1 MAAPDILRQ
10 MINNAPEQVENI
22 QSSIGQID
30 LQIEDLDE
38 QIDGVQNGMCGV
50 AESDLT
56 DYLENTKLA
65 EIEGLYGTPST
76 TPFSVEK
83 GANYGKIDYTD
94 GGITDFTI
102 VDVTGNVE
110 YSYQDVNWD
119 SDATIIGLVEDFAYG
134 NDYLTRP
141 LTPVGIP
148 ATVATYG
155 LIPSRDNLTFAKG
168 LLQKNSD
175 QIESSITALEDY
187 AS

>member
-1 MAAPDILRQ
+1 MASSDILRQ

-30 LQIEDLDE
+30 LQIDDLDE
-38 QIDGVQNGMCGV
+38 QIDGVQNGMCV
-50 AESDLT
+50 PAQNDLT

-65 EIEGLYGTPST
+65 EIESLYGNPST
-76 TPFSVEK
+76 IPFSVEY
-83 GANYGKIDYTD
+83 GGNYGKINFTT

-110 YSYQDVNWD
+110 YEYSGINWD
-119 SDATIIGLVEDFAYG
+119 GDTTITKLVGDFAYG
-134 NDYLTRP
+134 NDYLTKP
-141 LTPVGIP
+141 LTDG
-148 ATVATYG
+148 ATYG
-155 LIPSRDNLTFAKG
+155 LIPSKENLTFAKG
-168 LLQKNSD
+168 LLQNNSD